1 MKGKKILAAEDGFSR
16 PGIAVNSNLIKEI
29 DKIFN
34 KLKMFGM
41 QFCPT
46 DQLSAVFQNLV
57 LPEQT
62 KNEKISAEKKNPV
75 LKLITAKN
83 VHMAAENKQKKI
95 WLALNGNVTP
105 LARDLAR
112 EYAIEIY
119 KCNE

>member
-1 MKGKKILAAEDGFSR
+1 
-16 PGIAVNSNLIKEI
+16 
-29 DKIFN
+29 
-34 KLKMFGM
+34 M